1 MGTVTVLGGGSWG
14 TALAIQLAR
23 VGHAVRLWARDPAF
37 VADLAAARENR
48 VYLSGV
54 PLPDTIRPTPSLAD
68 ACADSEMLVV
78 VCPSKGMR
86 PLAETLRQTVRG
98 RPIFVSAAKG
108 VEQGTHLTMTAIL
121 REALGVEHAPR
132 VAALSGPSFA
142 REVSVGVPTAV
153 TSAAADIAV
162 AERVQ
167 QLVNSQTFRVYSS
180 TDVIGVE
187 IGGAV
192 KNVIAIAAG
201 VPTAVTS
208 ASADIA
214 VAERVQQL
222 FNSQTF
228 RVYSST
234 DVVGVEI
241 GGAVKNVIAIAAGVS
256 DGLGFGHNSRAA
268 LITRGLAEIS
278 RLALELGAERQTLAG
293 LAGMGDLVLTC
304 AGDQSR
310 NRTVGLRLG
319 RGESLDQI
327 VASMREVAEGVH
339 NTRTVREL
347 AQSVRVEM
355 PITERMY
362 ELLYENK
369 PPKQAVV
376 ELMTRSLRREAD

>member
-1 MGTVTVLGGGSWG
+1 MSTVTVLGGGSWG
-14 TALAIQLAR
+14 TALALQLAR
-23 VGHAVRLWARDPAF
+23 VGHTVRLWGRAPAF
-37 VADLAAARENR
+37 VADLVAARENK
-48 VYLSGV
+48 VYLPGV
-54 PLPDTIRPTPSLAD
+54 TLPEAIEPTASLAD
-68 ACADSEMLVV
+68 ACADSEMVVV
-78 VCPSKGMR
+78 VCPSKGVR
-86 PLAETLRQTVRG
+86 ALADALRKEVRG

-121 REALGVEHAPR
+121 REALGAEHAPH

-167 QLVNSQTFRVYSS
+167 QLFNSQTFRVYSS

-187 IGGAV
+187 V
-192 KNVIAIAAG
+192 
-201 VPTAVTS
+201 
-208 ASADIA
+208 
-214 VAERVQQL
+214 
-222 FNSQTF
+222 
-228 RVYSST
+228 
-234 DVVGVEI
+234 

-327 VASMREVAEGVH
+327 VASMKEVAEGVH

-369 PPKQAVV
+369 PPMQAVV